1 VLVAQSTLTLCDPDC
16 LWTVTCQAPLSMG
29 LSRQKYWSGVPFS
42 PPGNLPHPGIKPT
55 SPILQED
62 SLLSEPQ
69 GSPKTNL
76 VARLIYCPKPKFCS
90 GSLLTK
96 HPKPR
101 FLCPFNFSQIYCFFA
116 KKCKSCLL
124 FLGPIFMRPLPSQ
137 TKFVF
142 ILPTHLSWVHFII
155 SPPIVIQGD
164 LRGEFPPLQ
173 NKQVS
178 HIQFSIFLAT
188 PCASQSSQ
196 TILGLNQQHRAHYV
210 SKMDLVYLF
219 IPDYC

>member
-1 VLVAQSTLTLCDPDC
+1 
-16 LWTVTCQAPLSMG
+16 MG
-29 LSRQKYWSGVPFS
+29 CGFLLQGIFPTQGSNPH
-42 PPGNLPHPGIKPT
+42 LPHCRK
-55 SPILQED
+55 ILYY
-62 SLLSEPQ
+62 LSHQ

-76 VARLIYCPKPKFCS
+76 AARLIYCPKPKFCS

-96 HPKPR
+96 HPKPK

-116 KKCKSCLL
+116 KKWKSCLL
-124 FLGPIFMRPLPSQ
+124 FLGPVFMRPLPSQ

-155 SPPIVIQGD
+155 SPPIVIQRD

-196 TILGLNQQHRAHYV
+196 TILGLNQQHRAHCV
-210 SKMDLVYLF
+210 SKMDLVHLF